1 MKQALLSIVIS
12 SSILLIISCS
22 TEETL
27 SPEIPKST
35 ELVNPESSNTGA
47 TGTDS
52 SSNSSSDS
60 SSDANSSETTTG
72 SSTESSSTDS
82 NTTETATDSNTTE
95 TATDSSTTETAT
107 DSNTTETSTDS
118 STTESATDSST
129 TETATDSNTTETA
142 TDSSTTESATD
153 STSDVN
159 NSESNNPNTNTDAT
173 QGGTKTWTGPLTNF
187 TKADGASPNTESN
200 QDRLTANVWI
210 TRGNGGGQIY
220 NAAANSSADK
230 STSPVGTEWAIGA
243 LDQKDNLTFQS
254 FRDAVN
260 NKPKN
265 NVGVDMVLHLIEDDI
280 YLSVRFTSWSS
291 GQRGGF
297 AYERSTP

>member
-27 SPEIPKST
+27 SPETPKST

-107 DSNTTETSTDS
+107 DS
-118 STTESATDSST
+118 
-129 TETATDSNTTETA
+129 
-142 TDSSTTESATD
+142 
-153 STSDVN
+153 TSDVN
-159 NSESNNPNTNTDAT
+159 NSESNSPNTNTDAT

>member
-107 DSNTTETSTDS
+107 DSNTTET
-118 STTESATDSST
+118 ATDSST
-129 TETATDSNTTETA
+129 TEA
-142 TDSSTTESATD
+142 ATD

-159 NSESNNPNTNTDAT
+159 NSESNSPNTNTDAT

>member
-12 SSILLIISCS
+12 SSILLTISCS

-95 TATDSSTTETAT
+95 TATDSSTTE
-107 DSNTTETSTDS
+107 
-118 STTESATDSST
+118 SATDSST

-142 TDSSTTESATD
+142 TDSSTTEAATD

>member
-12 SSILLIISCS
+12 SSILLTISCS

-27 SPEIPKST
+27 SPETPKST

-129 TETATDSNTTETA
+129 TETATDS
-142 TDSSTTESATD
+142 
-153 STSDVN
+153 TSDVN
-159 NSESNNPNTNTDAT
+159 NSESNSPNTNTDAT

>member
-107 DSNTTETSTDS
+107 DSNTTETATDS
-118 STTESATDSST
+118 STIESATDSST
-129 TETATDSNTTETA
+129 TETATDS
-142 TDSSTTESATD
+142 
-153 STSDVN
+153 TSDVN
-159 NSESNNPNTNTDAT
+159 NSESNSPNTNTDAT

>member
-47 TGTDS
+47 TVTDS

-95 TATDSSTTETAT
+95 S
-107 DSNTTETSTDS
+107 
-118 STTESATDSST
+118 
-129 TETATDSNTTETA
+129 ATDSNTTETA
-142 TDSSTTESATD
+142 TDSSTTEAATD

>member
-12 SSILLIISCS
+12 SSILLTISCS

-27 SPEIPKST
+27 SPETPKST
-35 ELVNPESSNTGA
+35 ELLNPESSNTGA

-107 DSNTTETSTDS
+107 DSNTTE
-118 STTESATDSST
+118 SATDSST

-142 TDSSTTESATD
+142 TDSSTTEAATD

-159 NSESNNPNTNTDAT
+159 NSESNSPNTNTDAT

>member
-12 SSILLIISCS
+12 SSILLTISCS

-27 SPEIPKST
+27 SPETPKST

-107 DSNTTETSTDS
+107 DSNTTETATDS
-118 STTESATDSST
+118 STIESATDSST
-129 TETATDSNTTETA
+129 TETATDS
-142 TDSSTTESATD
+142 
-153 STSDVN
+153 TSDVN
-159 NSESNNPNTNTDAT
+159 NSESNSPNTNTDAT

>member
-12 SSILLIISCS
+12 SSILLTISCS

-95 TATDSSTTETAT
+95 TATDSSTTE
-107 DSNTTETSTDS
+107 
-118 STTESATDSST
+118 SATDSST

-142 TDSSTTESATD
+142 TDSSTTEAATD

-159 NSESNNPNTNTDAT
+159 NSESNNLNTNTDAT

>member
-95 TATDSSTTETAT
+95 TATDSSTTE
-107 DSNTTETSTDS
+107 
-118 STTESATDSST
+118 SATDSST

-142 TDSSTTESATD
+142 TDSSTTEAATD

-159 NSESNNPNTNTDAT
+159 NSESNSPNTNTDAT

>member
-12 SSILLIISCS
+12 SSILLTISCS

-27 SPEIPKST
+27 SPETPKST

-82 NTTETATDSNTTE
+82 NTTETATDS
-95 TATDSSTTETAT
+95 
-107 DSNTTETSTDS
+107 
-118 STTESATDSST
+118 ST

-153 STSDVN
+153 SSTTETATDSTSDVN
-159 NSESNNPNTNTDAT
+159 NSESNSPNTNTYAT

>member
-12 SSILLIISCS
+12 SSILLTISCS

-27 SPEIPKST
+27 SPETPKST
-35 ELVNPESSNTGA
+35 ELLNPESSNTGA

-82 NTTETATDSNTTE
+82 NTTETATDS
-95 TATDSSTTETAT
+95 STTETAT
-107 DSNTTETSTDS
+107 DSN
-118 STTESATDSST
+118 TTESATDSST

-142 TDSSTTESATD
+142 TDSSTTEAATD

-159 NSESNNPNTNTDAT
+159 NSESNSPNTNTDAT

>member
-107 DSNTTETSTDS
+107 DSNTTETATDS
-118 STTESATDSST
+118 NTTESATDSST
-129 TETATDSNTTETA
+129 TEA
-142 TDSSTTESATD
+142 ATD

>member
-12 SSILLIISCS
+12 SSILLTISCS

-27 SPEIPKST
+27 SPETPKST
-35 ELVNPESSNTGA
+35 ELLNPESSNTGA

-95 TATDSSTTETAT
+95 
-107 DSNTTETSTDS
+107 
-118 STTESATDSST
+118 SATDSST

-142 TDSSTTESATD
+142 TDSSTTEAATD

-159 NSESNNPNTNTDAT
+159 NSESNSPNTNTDAT

>member
-107 DSNTTETSTDS
+107 DSNTTE
-118 STTESATDSST
+118 SATDSST

-142 TDSSTTESATD
+142 TDSSTTEAATD

>member
-1 MKQALLSIVIS
+1 M
-12 SSILLIISCS
+12 
-22 TEETL
+22 
-27 SPEIPKST
+27 
-35 ELVNPESSNTGA
+35 
-47 TGTDS
+47 
-52 SSNSSSDS
+52 
-60 SSDANSSETTTG
+60 
-72 SSTESSSTDS
+72 
-82 NTTETATDSNTTE
+82 
-95 TATDSSTTETAT
+95 
-107 DSNTTETSTDS
+107 
-118 STTESATDSST
+118 
-129 TETATDSNTTETA
+129 
-142 TDSSTTESATD
+142 
-153 STSDVN
+153 
-159 NSESNNPNTNTDAT
+159 
-173 QGGTKTWTGPLTNF
+173 
-187 TKADGASPNTESN
+187 
-200 QDRLTANVWI
+200 TANVWI

>member
-12 SSILLIISCS
+12 SSILLTISCS

-27 SPEIPKST
+27 SPETPKST
-35 ELVNPESSNTGA
+35 ELLNPESSNTGA

-107 DSNTTETSTDS
+107 DSNTTE
-118 STTESATDSST
+118 SATDSST
-129 TETATDSNTTETA
+129 TETATDS
-142 TDSSTTESATD
+142 
-153 STSDVN
+153 TSDVN
-159 NSESNNPNTNTDAT
+159 NSESNSPNTNTDAT

>member
-95 TATDSSTTETAT
+95 
-107 DSNTTETSTDS
+107 
-118 STTESATDSST
+118 SATDSST

-142 TDSSTTESATD
+142 TDSSTTEAATD